1 MAKMKRVSVL
11 QDLIDAGEADPISD
25 EEREIAASIR
35 AEYKKRIGT
44 ARFNERVQELERL
57 GYARDERR

>member
-35 AEYKKRIGT
+35 AQYEKRIGT

-57 GYARDERR
+57 GYSRDERC